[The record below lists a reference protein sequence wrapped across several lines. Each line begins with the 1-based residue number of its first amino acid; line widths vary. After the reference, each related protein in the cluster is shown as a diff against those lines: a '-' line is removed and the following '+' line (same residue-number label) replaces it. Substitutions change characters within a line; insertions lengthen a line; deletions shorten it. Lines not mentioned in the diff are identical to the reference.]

1 MGRNG
6 RRCNRGDRGRSRLI
20 ALTVLAFAAV
30 PLGGC
35 DELEPMLGDVL
46 DQNGGSEDASSDDG
60 ATESDQRA
68 EDNGA
73 DDAGA
78 GDEAGAVSE
87 TNGEDDASESAVD
100 QIGTAIA
107 AEGYPDAGD
116 GSGDGE
122 EGAVDARSLDAAAA
136 QDDDGPR
143 VGVDMLSMQ
152 ELATA
157 ERLAFEGTQIG
168 DELSAATDRD
178 AVLSALS
185 DEGATGDD
193 AATRVASLAD
203 RPSYRV
209 LYTQRAAGKELGP
222 RAAEVAIYRYD
233 IAQPVFTR
241 VDLETGDV
249 SAMDVPAGMPVPLV
263 RGEIDEAALI
273 ALNDPEIMQRL
284 ESAGIDP
291 DRVGAN
297 GLLTSTSEEG
307 SACQQRCVR
316 LFLTS
321 LERPVPEFAVIV
333 DLVTLSIVAIEDM
346 PGRSLNP

>member
-1 MGRNG
+1 MGRTS
-6 RRCNRGDRGRSRLI
+6 RRSNRGDRGRSRLV
-20 ALTVLAFAAV
+20 ALAVLAFAAV

-35 DELEPMLGDVL
+35 DELEPLLGDVL
-46 DQNGGSEDASSDDG
+46 DQNGGSED
-60 ATESDQRA
+60 ES
-68 EDNGA
+68 A

-87 TNGEDDASESAVD
+87 TNGEDDASESVVD

-122 EGAVDARSLDAAAA
+122 EEAVDSGEQADDAAVDARSLDAAAA

-143 VGVDMLSMQ
+143 VGVDMLSLQ

-209 LYTQRAAGKELGP
+209 LYTQRAADKELGS

-241 VDLETGDV
+241 VDLKTGDV

-273 ALNDPEIMQRL
+273 ALNDPEVMQRL

-297 GLLTSTSEEG
+297 GLLTSSTEEG
-307 SACQQRCVR
+307 SACEQRCVR